1 MNVYVVENPLK
12 LRRKSA
18 LRGKKKTECS
28 KISAEAVCK
37 CCKVHNEMAQLK
49 SIEAAGCDDCAK
61 YAEHVPRKN
70 ESRQCNEQDK
80 MLSEKSTD
88 GKTCFYSLDLQK
100 VRMLPEIA
108 SVKSAYS
115 CNEYVH
121 TMKVSLQLTNKEEV
135 SCYAMAPRCCREK

>member
-1 MNVYVVENPLK
+1 MKTIHCYSSHFIVYNTLSSFF
-12 LRRKSA
+12 LR
-18 LRGKKKTECS
+18 KKNTECS

-61 YAEHVPRKN
+61 YAEHVLHRKN
-70 ESRQCNEQDK
+70 KSRQCNEQDK

-100 VRMLPEIA
+100 VRMLPEMA
-108 SVKSAYS
+108 GVKTCRIYA
-115 CNEYVH
+115 
-121 TMKVSLQLTNKEEV
+121 TNM
-135 SCYAMAPRCCREK
+135 CIQ